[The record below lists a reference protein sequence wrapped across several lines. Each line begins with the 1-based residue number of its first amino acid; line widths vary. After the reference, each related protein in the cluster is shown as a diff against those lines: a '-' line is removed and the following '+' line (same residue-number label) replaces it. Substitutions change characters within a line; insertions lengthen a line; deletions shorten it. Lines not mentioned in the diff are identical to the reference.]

1 MSVILKF
8 SNTRRNFT
16 TALNARIGAY
26 FKDNEI
32 SRFGNREMII
42 KTVFMFSLYIVPYFF
57 LIFGGISNLYTIT
70 GLVIAMSLGL
80 SGIGLSIMHDAN
92 HGSYSRHKWVNT
104 FLGYSL
110 NMVGANSFNWKIQHN
125 VLHHTYTN
133 VHEVDEDISP
143 RGVIRMTPYSPWKK
157 IHRFQFIY
165 AWFLYG
171 LMTIVWMLFKDFSRL
186 VKYKRNGLMK
196 SQKASLLR
204 EWTILIITKIGYVG
218 YIFIVPL
225 LVTPFLWWQI
235 LIGIFVMHYIA
246 GFVLAII
253 FQPAH
258 VAEGTAFPLPN
269 AEHELENNWTI
280 HQMLT
285 TTNFGNKSRW
295 FSWFVGGLNFQV
307 EHHLFPTICHVHYR
321 KIAAIVKETALE
333 YSVPYKSS
341 ASFLG
346 ALRLHGKL
354 LFDLGRRPVALG

>member
-32 SRFGNREMII
+32 SRFGNREMTI
-42 KTVFMFSLYIVPYFF
+42 KTVFMFALYIAPYFL
-57 LIFGGISNLYTIT
+57 LIFGGISNLYALA

-92 HGSYSRHKWVNT
+92 HGSYSKHKWVNT

-143 RGVIRMTPYSPWKK
+143 RGIIRMTPYSPWKR

-171 LMTIVWMLFKDFSRL
+171 LMTIVWMVFKDF
-186 VKYKRNGLMK
+186 
-196 SQKASLLR
+196 
-204 EWTILIITKIGYVG
+204 
-218 YIFIVPL
+218 
-225 LVTPFLWWQI
+225 
-235 LIGIFVMHYIA
+235 
-246 GFVLAII
+246 
-253 FQPAH
+253 FQA
-258 VAEGTAFPLPN
+258 
-269 AEHELENNWTI
+269 
-280 HQMLT
+280 
-285 TTNFGNKSRW
+285 
-295 FSWFVGGLNFQV
+295 
-307 EHHLFPTICHVHYR
+307 C
-321 KIAAIVKETALE
+321 
-333 YSVPYKSS
+333 
-341 ASFLG
+341 
-346 ALRLHGKL
+346 
-354 LFDLGRRPVALG
+354 